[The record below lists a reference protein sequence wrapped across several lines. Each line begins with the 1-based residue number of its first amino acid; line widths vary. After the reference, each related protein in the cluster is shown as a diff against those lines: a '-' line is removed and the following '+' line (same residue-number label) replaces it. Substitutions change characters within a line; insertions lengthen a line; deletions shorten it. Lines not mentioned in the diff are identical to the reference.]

1 MGERMFQEWRQFL
14 EPLRWY
20 ATHSFITAH
29 KMGSKEA
36 DALLKSWSAY
46 PTWYIQEGTPPGNGL
61 TSDTLT
67 CGLTMNQNCWS
78 WLVECHLFPNK

>member
-36 DALLKSWSAY
+36 DARLKSWSAY
-46 PTWYIQEGTPPGNGL
+46 PGERTDERHSNLRTNNEPEL
-61 TSDTLT
+61 LE
-67 CGLTMNQNCWS
+67 
-78 WLVECHLFPNK
+78 LVG